1 MKNWLLNCPRT
12 CSTQDCSS
20 QAINSLYEIKPDGSK
35 VWRCVCKLHEGLI
48 GDSNMIIQGFDP
60 RTGKE
65 VLKWMS

>member
-12 CSTQDCSS
+12 CSAADCKNS
-20 QAINSLYEIKPDGSK
+20 AINSLYEIKPDGSK
-35 VWRCVCKLHEGLI
+35 AWRYVCKLHEGLI
-48 GDSNMIIQGFDP
+48 GDNNMRIKGFDP